1 MHMHVE
7 TGRVIAACFALAAFA
22 VAIIAGLAGGA
33 GTAQVLLRAVIA
45 MMLCYP
51 VGWVAGMVCERVI
64 RAHVESEGTKASS
77 QSGVEGAAFDAASSS
92 EVDHQLADPMREE
105 NRAAA

>member
-1 MHMHVE
+1 MHMQTE

-33 GTAQVLLRAVIA
+33 DTAQVLLRAVIA

-51 VGWVAGMVCERVI
+51 VGLVAGMVCERVI
-64 RAHVESEGTKASS
+64 RAHVESERVKTSS
-77 QSGVEGAAFDAASSS
+77 ETGIDSDSFDASAPVTDQ
-92 EVDHQLADPMREE
+92 EIVDPLREK